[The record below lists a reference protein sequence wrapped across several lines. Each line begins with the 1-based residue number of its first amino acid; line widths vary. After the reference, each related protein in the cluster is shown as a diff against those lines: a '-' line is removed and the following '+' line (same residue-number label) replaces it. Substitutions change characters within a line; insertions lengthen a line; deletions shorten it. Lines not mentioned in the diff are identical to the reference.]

1 MTAPTAPTA
10 TSAARESAAPA
21 KMGIRFPQVEF
32 PEDPGL
38 RDLPRLFDPAWVWQ
52 TGGPATDH
60 PHMEPDRM
68 GIRHFIHSPGR
79 SAMVSYEV
87 EWHPEDCLP
96 PRQIVVRT
104 VKDRPVEVHVYPAD
118 SRLPGLVQA
127 ADPEL
132 AVRLVN
138 RHVLFV
144 PARSARV
151 ETIRYRPGFRAVLRY
166 KVGRNRFYARV
177 MRPDSVG
184 VFLSA
189 HALTGQSG
197 FVVPR
202 LAGCWEGGGVV
213 WLSEIPGRNLRRHLR
228 KGRRMDPDRLL
239 EGLERLWRAPVARR
253 DAPSFK
259 LAGAYRRARRAFR
272 HNLRDSASAM
282 RVLNDATGRL
292 DPFVRSWRPTGI
304 AHNDFYDDQM
314 LVLRDGRVAL
324 VDFEEAGPG
333 DPLLDV
339 GNFLA
344 HLRWSSRFGRAADAA
359 AAETFHGLFREAVL
373 ERFRWS
379 EDDLAPREA
388 VCLFRTC
395 TNAIRHPGQDWRGKL
410 GAGLALVN
418 ETLG

>member
-1 MTAPTAPTA
+1 MQAG
-10 TSAARESAAPA
+10 
-21 KMGIRFPQVEF
+21 GIRFPQVEF
-32 PEDPGL
+32 PDDPGL
-38 RDLPRLFDPAWVWQ
+38 KDLPRLFDPEWVWQ
-52 TGGPATDH
+52 AGGQETGH
-60 PHMEPDRM
+60 PHTEPERM
-68 GIRHFIHSPGR
+68 GIRHFIHNPGR

-87 EWHPEDCLP
+87 EWHLEDYLP
-96 PRQIVVRT
+96 PRQMVVRT
-104 VKDRPVEVHVYPAD
+104 GKDRSVEAHVYPED
-118 SRLPGLVQA
+118 HRLPGLVEA

-151 ETIRYRPGFRAVLRY
+151 ETIRYRPAFRAVLRH
-166 KVGRNRFYARV
+166 KVGKNRFYARV
-177 MRPDSVG
+177 IRPETLG
-184 VFLSA
+184 IFLSA
-189 HALTGQSG
+189 HSLTGRSG

-202 LAGCWEGGGVV
+202 VAGCWESGGVV
-213 WLSEIPGRNLRRHLR
+213 WLSQIPGKNLRSELR
-228 KGRRMDPDRLL
+228 KGRLPDPESLL
-239 EGLERLWRAPVARR
+239 VGLEPLWRTSCGEKSLPAFDLVT
-253 DAPSFK
+253 
-259 LAGAYRRARRAFR
+259 AYRRARDSFR
-272 HNLRDSASAM
+272 HNLRDSASGM

-292 DPFVRSWRPTGI
+292 GPFVRSWRPTGI

-344 HLRWSSRFGRAADAA
+344 HLRWSAHFGSGSRSAA
-359 AAETFHGLFREAVL
+359 AGTFHEMFQQAAL
-373 ERFRWS
+373 ERFRWH
-379 EDDLAPREA
+379 EDDLALREA

-395 TNAIRHPGQDWRGKL
+395 TNAIRHPRQDWQDKL
-410 GAGLALVN
+410 EAGLALVN